1 MTQPISPIVLR
12 ALSHPIR
19 LAMLVV
25 LEQGEMTAPQLAERI
40 GTSEE
45 EMRPHLEA
53 LKSAGLILDGE
64 EPDGLR
70 AETVGWAAI
79 DRQLHLLAAEA
90 SAASGAEGQQPSDA

>member
-1 MTQPISPIVLR
+1 MTQPISAAVLR

-25 LEQGEMTAPQLAERI
+25 LEQGELTAPQLAERI
-40 GTSEE
+40 GTSEK
-45 EMRPHLEA
+45 EMRRQLEA
-53 LKSAGLILDGE
+53 LQSADLIVDGE
-64 EPDGLR
+64 GPDGLR

-90 SAASGAEGQQPSDA
+90 GAAPRAEGQQPSDA